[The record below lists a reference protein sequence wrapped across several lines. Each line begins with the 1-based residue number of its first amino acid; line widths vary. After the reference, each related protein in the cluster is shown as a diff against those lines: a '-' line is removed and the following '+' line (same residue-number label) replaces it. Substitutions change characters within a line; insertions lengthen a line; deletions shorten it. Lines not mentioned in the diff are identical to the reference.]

1 MQKPIIIFGT
11 GEIAELAAYLFEYDG
26 QRDVAAFTADNEF
39 VESTSIFEKPL
50 ISADALLAG
59 YPPNMY
65 DMFIA
70 IGYSENNK
78 LRTAKFIWAKEQGYD
93 LCSYVSPRS
102 TIFDNF
108 VCGINCF
115 ILENNTIQPFVTI
128 GNNVTLW
135 SGNHIGHH
143 SSIADNVFVAS
154 HVVISGQVRIGAG
167 TFIGVNATIG
177 DHISVGEDC
186 VVGAGALVLKD
197 AGPGTVFR
205 GTASV
210 RQDSSEAC
218 KRG

>member
-1 MQKPIIIFGT
+1 MIQF
-11 GEIAELAAYLFEYDG
+11 
-26 QRDVAAFTADNEF
+26 
-39 VESTSIFEKPL
+39 
-50 ISADALLAG
+50 LLLGANLSLH
-59 YPPNMY
+59 NM
-65 DMFIA
+65 
-70 IGYSENNK
+70 
-78 LRTAKFIWAKEQGYD
+78 L
-93 LCSYVSPRS
+93 L
-102 TIFDNF
+102 
-108 VCGINCF
+108 
-115 ILENNTIQPFVTI
+115 QPFVEI
-128 GNNVTLW
+128 GNNVILW

-167 TFIGVNATIG
+167 TFIGVNVTIG